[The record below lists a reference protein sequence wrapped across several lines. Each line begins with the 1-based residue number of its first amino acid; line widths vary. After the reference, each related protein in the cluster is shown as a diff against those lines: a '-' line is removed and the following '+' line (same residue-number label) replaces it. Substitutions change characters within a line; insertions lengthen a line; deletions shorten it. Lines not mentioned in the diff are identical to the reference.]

1 MPRYVE
7 LTGTVLST
15 LLSNLQ
21 IQLGQVTFFW
31 LGLKALWEEFSE
43 YWQGGLSGRGVCLGH
58 KSDRFLKGVKGKPD
72 LCLFG
77 RVTDHDGVGSEV
89 EGREMQVETSEGF
102 FEAVRSHDV
111 TVTVTVFSSG
121 GDSCGGGRRPRS
133 GPESLGPAQQLLAG
147 GPVALPLL
155 LAVLGSLAAVFG
167 GDMECQGVLS
177 KI

>member
-21 IQLGQVTFFW
+21 IHLGQVTFFW

-77 RVTDHDGVGSEV
+77 RVTDHDEVGGEL
-89 EGREMQVETSEGF
+89 EWREMQVESSEGF
-102 FEAVRSHDV
+102 LEQSEAMM
-111 TVTVTVFSSG
+111 VFYRTQKTAG
-121 GDSCGGGRRPRS
+121 VG
-133 GPESLGPAQQLLAG
+133 AG
-147 GPVALPLL
+147 GLGQAQRARFLPSKCWLEDL
-155 LAVLGSLAAVFG
+155 SLFLCFWLCWGVWLQCL
-167 GDMECQGVLS
+167 GDMECQGSNS